1 MEHNVASICVPC
13 DAVPTPSDLHGA
25 RGQRED
31 CCADVVYDGATS
43 KCVPRGGDVRRR
55 DEGTGRPALQQQ
67 PVGDLDAD
75 AKQTAVE
82 NLVDKAIGYGIPV
95 RVDGGDVSRSMR

>member
-1 MEHNVASICVPC
+1 
-13 DAVPTPSDLHGA
+13 
-25 RGQRED
+25 
-31 CCADVVYDGATS
+31 
-43 KCVPRGGDVRRR
+43 
-55 DEGTGRPALQQQ
+55 
-67 PVGDLDAD
+67 VGDLDAD